1 MLKPHACGA
10 MTITGDRFSG
20 PRNASRGGTGLC
32 WLHIRKRGLLGQ
44 KKKRETRQ
52 LGLSTETVL
61 GPAPEPMPRHSS
73 VQFGFSKL
81 LPSKSFALYEP
92 IRTEK

>member
-44 KKKRETRQ
+44 KKKRRNTAIGIIHRDCTWTGAGAYAELFLRP
-52 LGLSTETVL
+52 V
-61 GPAPEPMPRHSS
+61 R
-73 VQFGFSKL
+73 VFGTAAK
-81 LPSKSFALYEP
+81 
-92 IRTEK
+92 